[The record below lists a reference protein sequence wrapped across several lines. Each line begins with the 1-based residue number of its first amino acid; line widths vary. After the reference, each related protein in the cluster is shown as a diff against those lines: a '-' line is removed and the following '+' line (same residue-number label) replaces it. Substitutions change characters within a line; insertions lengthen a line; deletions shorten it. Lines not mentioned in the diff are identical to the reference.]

1 MTQGREEIDLQNQAL
16 DIDKERLESEQAY
29 QTRSLAANER
39 AADEAMDLVKAKLG
53 LSAVMGAGGLRD
65 AIFGDDATGAVASKA
80 PAALAPGSV
89 VSPGVNAGLDPMVE
103 APTKIGSTQFNVPS
117 LQNLAGMAAGGYAG
131 YKLGGDSTVGKVA
144 GAAGGA
150 LIGDALTGGTLYKDV
165 ANFATE
171 GISTIWEGAKSLF
184 SSFF

>member
-103 APTKIGSTQFNVPS
+103 APTKIGSTQFNVPP

-144 GAAGGA
+144 GATGGV
-150 LIGDALTGGTLYKDV
+150 LLGDALTGGTLYKDV
-165 ANFATE
+165 AGFATQ
-171 GISTIWEGAKSLF
+171 GISSLWSGVKSVF
-184 SSFF
+184 SSIF